1 LGRRQGSLF
10 SANKFFSA
18 SRYFSLD
25 ILHRGIYI
33 PLSRKNSVRRKMMFT
48 FADYTKAMEKFVSA
62 TPFEVAENMKP
73 FVEYQAKLSQVAFDA
88 AKKNVE
94 IGQAWVNETIEALDT
109 FAKPAEKPA
118 DVAAASTEFARHGS
132 MRPLKRLIHL
142 PSLPKSQLM
151 LPLPQLN
158 LPRHRLRPR
167 QSILPVSPMLPKRR
181 RSKPLRSC

>member
-1 LGRRQGSLF
+1 L
-10 SANKFFSA
+10 ANNFFSA

-25 ILHRGIYI
+25 ILHRGIYV

-118 DVAAASTEFARHGS
+118 DVAAASTEFA
-132 MRPLKRLIHL
+132 KAQVEAA
-142 PSLPKSQLM
+142 PKHIASFADVAKKAQVETAEIM
-151 LPLPQLN
+151 LNAGKDVQN
-158 LPRHRLRPR
+158 N
-167 QSILPVSPMLPKRR
+167 IVNA
-181 RSKPLRSC
+181 